1 MKRFLIFFLALFIL
15 VSAVVGGIAAYG
27 WHLFTNTG
35 PLQEEVTLILEK
47 GSGLRSISRK
57 LMNAGVIHN
66 DFAFMFG
73 VRIRSQEK
81 NLKAGEF
88 EIVPGLSGEQ
98 VLALLVSGKT
108 AVYYLTIPEGLQS
121 REIADL
127 ISQNPVLSGDLTIP
141 LVEGSLL
148 PETYQLRRGDSKNS
162 VAERMISLQKSA
174 IDDLWKN
181 RKPDPLITSKT
192 DLLILA
198 SIVEKE
204 TGLATERAHVA
215 GVFLNRLKRKMRLQS
230 DPTVAYGVTNGVTDL
245 GRPISK
251 KDLAAKNK
259 YNTYTLKGLPA
270 GPICNP
276 GLDSLKA
283 VLSPMKTKDLYFVAD
298 GTGGHVFAPT
308 LKEHNRN
315 VRNWRKFKKS
325 KSN

>member
-15 VSAVVGGIAAYG
+15 VSAVVGSIAAYG

-35 PLQEEVTLILEK
+35 PLQEEVTLIFEK
-47 GSGLRSISRK
+47 GSGLRSISKK
-57 LMNAGVIHN
+57 LETAGVIHN
-66 DFAFMFG
+66 EFSFMFG
-73 VRIRSQEK
+73 VRARSQAK

-88 EIVPGLSGEQ
+88 EIAPGLSGEQ

-127 ISQNPVLSGDLTIP
+127 ISHNPVLSGDLTVP

-162 VAERMISLQKSA
+162 VAERMMSLQKKA
-174 IDDLWKN
+174 IDDLWRN
-181 RKPDPLITSKT
+181 RTPDPLITSKA

-230 DPTVAYGVTNGVTDL
+230 DPTVAYGVTNGAADL

-259 YNTYTLKGLPA
+259 YNTYTLKGLPV

-315 VRNWRKFKKS
+315 VRNWRKLKKS